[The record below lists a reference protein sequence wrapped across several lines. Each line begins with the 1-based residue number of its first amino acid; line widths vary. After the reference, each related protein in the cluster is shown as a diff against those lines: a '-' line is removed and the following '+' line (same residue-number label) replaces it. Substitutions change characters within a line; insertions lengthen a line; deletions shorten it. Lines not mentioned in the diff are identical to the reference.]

1 MLDSN
6 FLNIESL
13 NKYQK
18 FLYGHDDL
26 FKNLISLFK
35 KKKLPNKII
44 FKGSD
49 GIGKATFIYH
59 LLNFILSNNED
70 EAYDVNAKEI
80 NENNKSYL
88 DLINNINFNFKHL
101 KVDDFKKIISIDETR
116 EIINFFNKSSINNKP
131 KIFFLEGAENL
142 NKNSSN
148 SILKILEEL
157 PENNYFF
164 LSYLENR
171 FLLETIKSRCFNS
184 RLFINSK
191 ESPLIKEKLM
201 KQFET
206 NNAIVKNL
214 TPGINLKMNILFE
227 ELNIY
232 ESDFSEKILIMQNF
246 YLEEKYNK
254 TLDLMHLYIENYFAN
269 NLEKINFFKNFR
281 IRNKI
286 NSIFYN
292 INSINNEIKSSFYEI
307 NLMLGIKQ

>member
-1 MLDSN
+1 MQDFS

-13 NKYQK
+13 NRYQR

-26 FKNLISLFK
+26 FKNLTSLFE
-35 KKKLPNKII
+35 KKKLPRKII
-44 FKGSD
+44 FNGSD
-49 GIGKATFIYH
+49 GVGKATFVYH
-59 LLNFILSNNED
+59 LINFILSNKEHD
-70 EAYDVNAKEI
+70 VYDLNAKEI
-80 NENNKSYL
+80 VENNKSYL

-101 KVDDFKKIISIDETR
+101 KVDDYKKIISIEETR

-164 LSYLENR
+164 ISYLENK
-171 FLLETIKSRCFNS
+171 FLLETIKSRCFNC

-191 ESPLIKEKLM
+191 ENTFIKEKLM
-201 KQFET
+201 TQFKT
-206 NNAIVKNL
+206 NNTIIKNL
-214 TPGINLKMNILFE
+214 TPGINLKINILFN

-232 ESDFSEKILIMQNF
+232 EKDFATKILTMQNF

-254 TLDLMHLYIENYFAN
+254 IIDLMQIYIENYFAN
-269 NLEKINFFKNFR
+269 NLEKNNFFKNFR

-286 NSIFYN
+286 NNIIYN

-307 NLMLGIKQ
+307 NLLLGIK

>member
-1 MLDSN
+1 MQDYN
-6 FLNIESL
+6 FINIETL
-13 NKYQK
+13 NKYQR

-26 FKNLISLFK
+26 FKKLSNLFE

-44 FKGSD
+44 FNGSD
-49 GIGKATFIYH
+49 GVGKATFIYH
-59 LLNFILSNNED
+59 LINYILSNKEND
-70 EAYDVNAKEI
+70 AYDIDAKEI
-80 NENNKSYL
+80 IENNKSYL

-101 KVDDFKKIISIDETR
+101 KVDDYKTR

-164 LSYLENR
+164 ISYLENK
-171 FLLETIKSRCFNS
+171 FLLETIKSRCFNC

-191 ESPLIKEKLM
+191 ENITIKEKLM
-201 KQFET
+201 TQFNT
-206 NNAIVKNL
+206 NNTIIKNL
-214 TPGINLKMNILFE
+214 TPGTNLKINILFN
-227 ELNIY
+227 ELNIF
-232 ESDFSEKILIMQNF
+232 DKNFSTKILTMQNY

-254 TLDLMHLYIENYFAN
+254 ILDLMHLYIENYFVINLDN
-269 NLEKINFFKNFR
+269 NNFFKNFR

-286 NSIFYN
+286 NNIIYN
-292 INSINNEIKSSFYEI
+292 INSINNEIKASFYEI
-307 NLMLGIKQ
+307 NLLLGIK

>member
-59 LLNFILSNNED
+59 LINFILSNNED

-232 ESDFSEKILIMQNF
+232 ESDFSEKILTMQNF
-246 YLEEKYNK
+246 YLDEKYNK

-307 NLMLGIKQ
+307 NLMLGIK